1 MDITVEHDDLGTH
14 FDWQLDG
21 VTPRMIDWLWLNM
34 EKGFVLWHPEQ
45 HEYLEWPV
53 PPKHGDPLGAIHNAP
68 QTWDDGVRQD
78 LYIRFERLE
87 DVPERIREVIVH
99 DHVMVVAGLGLSREE
114 LERNDPLGYRVHQ
127 WSASD
132 TGVVGRSSGVG
143 ARKPEDEAAGRI
155 WAAHA
160 AEEIAN
166 WEVFLPTLYQLW
178 RVVPEGP
185 RNPYA
190 TSTWPAS
197 GETRGTYTCVEWR
210 RARVPAM
217 LAASSHLGPD
227 GVPIRRT
234 PEVE

>member
-1 MDITVEHDDLGTH
+1 MDITVEHDALGTH

-21 VTPRMIDWLWLNM
+21 VTPRMIDWFWSNM

-45 HEYLEWPV
+45 HESLEWPV

-87 DVPERIREVIVH
+87 DVDPGIRDVITH
-99 DHVMVVAGLGLSREE
+99 DHVMIVAGLGLSREE
-114 LERNDPLGYRVHQ
+114 LERDDPLGYRVHQ

-132 TGVVGRSSGVG
+132 AGVRGRSSGIG
-143 ARKPEDEAAGRI
+143 RRKPEDETAGKV

-166 WEVFLPTLYQLW
+166 WEVFLPTLYRLW
-178 RVVPEGP
+178 QVVGEGP

-190 TSTWPAS
+190 DLSVAGRGRQAS
-197 GETRGTYTCVEWR
+197 YRF
-210 RARVPAM
+210 VPQG
-217 LAASSHLGPD
+217 S
-227 GVPIRRT
+227 
-234 PEVE
+234 